1 MQSAVKF
8 LLVLIAIIALCSFQ
22 KPGYDSNATDLALLK
37 EMMSGNF
44 DSKDQ
49 ATADSNYFE
58 IHLHMK
64 PIWPQRSDGFWLY
77 VEQALVTMQD
87 KPYRQRVYH
96 VHYNKDNNIIS
107 EVFELNA
114 PLRFTGA
121 WKQENPLSA
130 LSPDSLISRQGCG
143 IALKKNTDGT
153 FSGSTLEKNCLS
165 NLRGAK
171 YASSE
176 VSISKQ
182 LLISWDRGFD
192 EKDQQVWGAEKG
204 GYRFVKR

>member
-1 MQSAVKF
+1 M
-8 LLVLIAIIALCSFQ
+8 IAISALCSFQ
-22 KPGYDSNATDLALLK
+22 KPGYDSNASDLGLLK

-77 VEQALVTMQD
+77 VEQALVTTQD
-87 KPYRQRVYH
+87 KPYRQRIYH

-121 WKQENPLSA
+121 WKQENPLST
-130 LSPDSLISRQGCG
+130 LSPDSLISRQGCA
-143 IALKKNTDGT
+143 ISLKKNSDGT
-153 FSGSTLEKNCLS
+153 FSGSTLEKDCLS

-171 YASSE
+171 YATSE

-182 LLISWDRGFD
+182 LLVSWDRGFD

>member
-1 MQSAVKF
+1 MQSPVKF

-22 KPGYDSNATDLALLK
+22 KPGYDSNASDLALLK

-121 WKQENPLSA
+121 WKQENPLST
-130 LSPDSLISRQGCG
+130 LSPDSLIGRQGCA
-143 IALKKNTDGT
+143 ISLKKNSDGT
-153 FSGSTLEKNCLS
+153 FSGSTLEKNCP
-165 NLRGAK
+165 
-171 YASSE
+171 
-176 VSISKQ
+176 
-182 LLISWDRGFD
+182 
-192 EKDQQVWGAEKG
+192 
-204 GYRFVKR
+204 